1 MAITTHVM
9 GINAQTLAETDP
21 ETADYFV
28 VTEVEYDEYG
38 EYEDHTPGHGQYP
51 TYAVARAVLRAPSH
65 VRVENATD
73 LDGNPLPG
81 YFLTL
86 GPALGDAEYAP
97 TDTELVE
104 RLRSLR

>member
-1 MAITTHVM
+1 MAITTH
-9 GINAQTLAETDP
+9 
-21 ETADYFV
+21 
-28 VTEVEYDEYG
+28 
-38 EYEDHTPGHGQYP
+38 
-51 TYAVARAVLRAPSH
+51 VARAVLRAPSH

-97 TDTELVE
+97 TDTALVE